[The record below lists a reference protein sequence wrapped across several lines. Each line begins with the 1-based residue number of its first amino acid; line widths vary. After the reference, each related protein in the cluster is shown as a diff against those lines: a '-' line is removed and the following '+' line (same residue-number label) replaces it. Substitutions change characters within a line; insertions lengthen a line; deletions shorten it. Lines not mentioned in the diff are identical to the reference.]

1 MSFHRPRSAS
11 ILLGA
16 CLLCGAAFLASCT
29 SSEGNDSKNTP
40 TLAGPPSTTFPMP
53 PASGKSLGEL
63 GWQLADGQRNQFSQY
78 KGSVLVLD
86 FYATWCL
93 PCRKSIPH
101 LVELQRSYQDKGL
114 RIIGLNVGGPDDWP
128 KVTDFA
134 SELKIGYTLAVPEDE
149 LSSFLLSDS
158 QEIPQTFV
166 FDREGRITHRLIGF
180 KDSDAEL
187 IRTAVTKALDGK

>member
-1 MSFHRPRSAS
+1 
-11 ILLGA
+11 
-16 CLLCGAAFLASCT
+16 
-29 SSEGNDSKNTP
+29 
-40 TLAGPPSTTFPMP
+40 MP

-101 LVELQRSYQDKGL
+101 LVELQQSYKDKGL
-114 RIIGLNVGGPDDWP
+114 RIVGLNVGGPDDWP

-134 SELKIGYTLAVPEDE
+134 RELKIGYTLAVPEDE

-166 FDREGRITHRLIGF
+166 FNRQGSLLKRVIGF
-180 KDSDAEL
+180 TDTDFVQ
-187 IRTAVTKALDGK
+187 IRSAVETAIGDK